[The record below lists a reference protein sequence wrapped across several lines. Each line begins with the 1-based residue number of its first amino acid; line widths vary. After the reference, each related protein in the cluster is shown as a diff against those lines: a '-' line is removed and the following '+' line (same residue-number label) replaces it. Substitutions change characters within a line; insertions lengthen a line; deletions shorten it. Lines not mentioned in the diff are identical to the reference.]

1 MTVNMKADKME
12 TKFMSIFLFVFS
24 LFLFHF
30 FFPCKYLLSTY
41 HVPDTILDAKDE
53 AKNRTKVFCPHGAHI
68 LEGKITITEMQK
80 DKIPDV
86 SKCYGAK

>member
-12 TKFMSIFLFVFS
+12 TKFMSIFC
-24 LFLFHF
+24 LFLVCSFFIF

-68 LEGKITITEMQK
+68 LEGKITITET
-80 DKIPDV
+80 
-86 SKCYGAK
+86 